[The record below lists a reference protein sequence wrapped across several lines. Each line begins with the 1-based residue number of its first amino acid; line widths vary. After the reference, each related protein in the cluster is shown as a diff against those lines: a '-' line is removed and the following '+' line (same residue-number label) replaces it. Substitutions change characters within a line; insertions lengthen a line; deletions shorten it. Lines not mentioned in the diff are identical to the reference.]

1 MFGWFTVVQLALF
14 LQAYIVEG
22 IPDHASYKIPGFS
35 LPAHYLSVSLNLRL
49 AAAAERIAA
58 EPDKVLSAEPLWKL
72 LSIRRLYCCF
82 PASGAGP
89 F

>member
-35 LPAHYLSVSLNLRL
+35 LPAHCRCTNLRL